1 MAVNV
6 SNIVVGEAT
15 LKLGDSAN
23 ATSITAMDAFADLGA
38 TQNGVEISWEPDMVD
53 IEIDQ
58 YGDAARIVQSKVK
71 VMVKTTMAEAT
82 LNNLAVAWNY
92 DQNTGG
98 SSIAED
104 NAQDKAAFNVPGT
117 AYTGDITTFKFGSQS
132 VFPYEKGLVIEGTAP
147 GSAAGAVKKRKF
159 YTKRAI
165 SMEASNVTMKRAEA
179 SVFAV
184 GFRILPSTNDTG
196 YEYGKIIDNVH
207 TS

>member
-23 ATSITAMDAFADLGA
+23 ATTISAMDGFSDLGA

-71 VMVKTTMAEAT
+71 VMVKTTLAEAT
-82 LNNLAVAWNY
+82 LNNLALAWNY

-98 SSIAED
+98 DSIVNNNDGA
-104 NAQDKAAFNVPGT
+104 NT
-117 AYTGDITTFKFGSQS
+117 RTFKFGAQT
-132 VFPYEKGLVIEGTAP
+132 VFPYEKALVVTGTAP
-147 GSAAGAVKKRKF
+147 GSAAGSVKTRKF

-184 GFRILPSTNDTG
+184 GFRILPKTEDSG
-196 YEYGKIIDNVH
+196 YEYGKIVDQ
-207 TS
+207 TA

>member
-23 ATSITAMDAFADLGA
+23 ATSISAMDSFTDLGA

-82 LNNLAVAWNY
+82 LNNLAIAWNY

-98 SSIAED
+98 DSIVNNNDGA
-104 NAQDKAAFNVPGT
+104 NTQ
-117 AYTGDITTFKFGSQS
+117 TFKFGSQS
-132 VFPYEKGLVIEGTAP
+132 VFPYEKGLVVQGVAP
-147 GSAAGAVKKRKF
+147 GSAAGAIKTRKF

-165 SMEASNVTMKRAEA
+165 SMEASNITMKRAEA

-184 GFRILPSTNDTG
+184 GFRILPKTEDVG
-196 YEYGKIIDNVH
+196 YEYGKIVDQ
-207 TS
+207 TA

>member
-15 LKLGDSAN
+15 IKVGDSAN
-23 ATSITAMDAFADLGA
+23 ATTIAAMDNFSDIGA

-71 VMVKTTMAEAT
+71 VMVKTTLAEAT
-82 LNNLAVAWNY
+82 LNNLALSWNY
-92 DQNTGG
+92 DSVGTTDVVTNNDGANTKTFLFGG
-98 SSIAED
+98 
-104 NAQDKAAFNVPGT
+104 
-117 AYTGDITTFKFGSQS
+117 QS
-132 VFPYEKGLVIEGTAP
+132 VFPYEKALVITGVAP
-147 GSAAGAVKKRKF
+147 GSDASTTKTRKF

-165 SMEASNVTMKRAEA
+165 SMESTQLTMKRAEA

-184 GFRILPSTNDTG
+184 GFRILPKVEDTG
-196 YEYGKIIDNVH
+196 YEYGKIIDQQ
-207 TS
+207 